1 MVKCSIVSI
10 LALHTEGDGTA
21 CSYSPTHPTF
31 LSSPS
36 IRRATQDI
44 LSLPDKPAVSILA
57 LHTEGDA
64 YHAYPSNCTEVSILA
79 LHTEG
84 DHGWQVLSDHRWI
97 VSILALHTEGD
108 HAVYVFLLPGAVSIL
123 ALHTEGDAGGFADFG

>member
-1 MVKCSIVSI
+1 M
-10 LALHTEGDGTA
+10 
-21 CSYSPTHPTF
+21 
-31 LSSPS
+31 
-36 IRRATQDI
+36 
-44 LSLPDKPAVSILA
+44 PDKPAVSILA

-64 YHAYPSNCTEVSILA
+64 YHAYPSICTEVSILA